1 MLKGYTVPLTP
12 RGEANLVSAPP
23 WHYSGDVIAIEFWA
37 APEVARA
44 SLPPGLTLDEAA
56 KGHTLALF
64 ADWQFTAQND
74 EHLDPA
80 RYQYREFYL
89 MIDALYGDTPVSWC
103 PFMFVDNDSAMVRGL
118 TLGCP
123 KKLGSVFQT
132 RTFAAP
138 GPAAAPVASGT
149 KFGVSVSAHGQRL
162 ADGRVTLHRPLSRP
176 PTILQRPI
184 VNRRYFPRLTTGYHD
199 QPAVDE
205 LTMVVTDN
213 LSLIDVWAG
222 SAELVFPDAHGEEL
236 CAFEPKRVG
245 SGYRLSVS
253 CSIRDLKI
261 LEDFT
266 ATKGS

>member
-12 RGEANLVSAPP
+12 RGEASLVSAPP
-23 WHYSGDVIAIEFWA
+23 WHYSGDVIVIEFWT

-44 SLPPGLTLDEAA
+44 SLPPGLVPDEAA
-56 KGHTLALF
+56 KGHALALF
-64 ADWQFTAQND
+64 ADWQFSAQND

-80 RYQYREFYL
+80 RYQYREFSL
-89 MIDALYGDTPVSWC
+89 LVDALYRDMPVSWC
-103 PFMFVDNDSAMVRGL
+103 PYTLVDNDSAMARGL
-118 TLGCP
+118 TQGYP
-123 KKLGSVFQT
+123 KKLGSVHQT

-149 KFGVSVSAHGQRL
+149 KFGASASAHGQRL
-162 ADGRVTLHRPLSRP
+162 ADGRITLHRPLSRP
-176 PTILQRPI
+176 PAALRRPI
-184 VNRRYFPRLTTGYHD
+184 VNRRYFPCLTAGYHD
-199 QPAVDE
+199 KPAVDE
-205 LTMVVTDN
+205 LTMAVTDN

-222 SAELVFPDAHGEEL
+222 SAELVFPDAQGEEL

-266 ATKGS
+266 TTGRS